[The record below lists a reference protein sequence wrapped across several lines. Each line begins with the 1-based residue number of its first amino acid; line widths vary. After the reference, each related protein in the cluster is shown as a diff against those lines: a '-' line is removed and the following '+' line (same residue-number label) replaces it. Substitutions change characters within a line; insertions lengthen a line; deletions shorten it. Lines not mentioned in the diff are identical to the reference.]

1 MSPSG
6 GGMTVRLSYS
16 SGGRLAIMLNS
27 GASDGLTIRLSNS
40 SSAVRLLV
48 MLSDSGGNNRSTT
61 RLLVG
66 MKTTRGSIGLR
77 DSARCGVS
85 VRLSDS
91 SRSARLVVGLSYSSG
106 SRLTVRLS
114 DSSGSRLTGRLSN
127 SSGSRLTAVRLSDS
141 AGNTSCSMSGSG
153 EDTWLHRNSSCTARI
168 GSGSCTSQVWYVILG

>member
-1 MSPSG
+1 ML
-6 GGMTVRLSYS
+6 VRLSHS
-16 SGGRLAIMLNS
+16 SGNRLPIRMND
-27 GASDGLTIRLSNS
+27 GAGDGLTIRLGNS

-48 MLSDSGGNNRSTT
+48 RLSYSASNNRST
-61 RLLVG
+61 
-66 MKTTRGSIGLR
+66 
-77 DSARCGVS
+77 
-85 VRLSDS
+85 
-91 SRSARLVVGLSYSSG
+91 SRMLVGLSYSSG
-106 SRLTVRLS
+106 GGRLTVRLS